1 MRAHAMS
8 PIRSATASRCRLV
21 WLLWL
26 ALLLPVAQV
35 SANWHSL
42 SHAEADSANNADE
55 QRTLPFTHCGLC
67 LAAAAIS
74 GGALPSEPTAVPPLP
89 AARNDVPPA
98 AFDGIRLA
106 FSAPAYLSRAPPDAP
121 H

>member
-1 MRAHAMS
+1 MKLL
-8 PIRSATASRCRLV
+8 RSVTAARDRLV

-35 SANWHSL
+35 TVNLHSVSHIEPDTSNSA
-42 SHAEADSANNADE
+42 DD

-67 LAAAAIS
+67 LTAAAIS
-74 GGALPSEPTAVPPLP
+74 GGALATEAPAMPPLLV
-89 AARNDVPPA
+89 ARHELPQA
-98 AFDGIRLA
+98 AFDAVHLA
-106 FSAPAYLSRAPPDAP
+106 FSATAYLSRAPPDAP